1 MKKVLLFTMLCITAS
16 ALVLASTTWADPWK
30 FGVLSDTQW
39 VVADDGKNPYSTA
52 IDIVNQANAA
62 FIAANV
68 KFVIAVGD
76 LVDSGTSTTSITNG
90 SWYPGL
96 SAALVQAN
104 CAASNLCTGNFTPAP
119 YAPGF
124 FPAGTFASGATYS
137 GSPTWSI
144 GVAGQAARAA
154 FAQSLYNA
162 GIGFFPFRGN
172 HDDSQAAGAWFQY
185 LYPQTQNG
193 KNNMTPADAHNLV
206 ISAAYPDS
214 AKQPAISNTNGAFQ
228 VGSHFSS
235 PSENLTGLSYAFTYN
250 NATFVLIDQFT
261 PLDGAANNTEG
272 ADNLVGNQQSWISNV
287 LQAKTQYP
295 SKESHAFVFS
305 HKGLITEDH
314 TDVLFGTNPG
324 QDPAAMD
331 TFIETL
337 ANNGGVWYIGGH
349 DHMHVRETVTTSDG
363 VTAKVH
369 ELVCASD
376 SDKFYTPDTTPNAHY
391 TKSIQTILSEDLYYI
406 PYYIVTVDGPRVTF
420 DYYAVNS
427 NGGGSNIPTTPP
439 LTGNW
444 QHRETWGYSFNGKE
458 FSISEGSSYTTVHDA
473 ISAGTD
479 AYGSTFFGTS
489 AAILSG
495 TNGSTGQEKQTSRAF
510 VKDVNTGWA
519 PRIEGITLSD
529 VFTLW
534 GMADV
539 SQVSAGK
546 YDTYTVS
553 VSYDPTTVTM
563 AKINAGHP
571 AYLATKGANGNWV
584 NAASGRFIL
593 GPWNAKYPLG
603 FYGIDMSTNTAWAV
617 VNAPGGDFTVIQP

>member
-1 MKKVLLFTMLCITAS
+1 MKKVLLFALLCTMAS
-16 ALVLASTTWADPWK
+16 ALVFAPTTWAAPWK
-30 FGVLSDTQW
+30 FGIISDTQW
-39 VVADDGKNPYSTA
+39 VTADDGKNPYQSA
-52 IDIVNQANAA
+52 ADIINQANAA
-62 FIAANV
+62 FIANNV

-76 LVDSGTSTTSITNG
+76 LADTSTYTTPITSTSPDGTAYTGLNALNIATSCQNSPLCSGT
-90 SWYPGL
+90 
-96 SAALVQAN
+96 
-104 CAASNLCTGNFTPAP
+104 FTPAP
-119 YAPGF
+119 YTPGF
-124 FPAGTFASGATYS
+124 FPAGTFSSGATYN
-137 GSPTWSI
+137 GGPTWSV
-144 GVAGQAARAA
+144 GVAGTAVRAISAQA
-154 FAQSLYNA
+154 LYNA

-172 HDDSQAAGAWFQY
+172 HDDSQGVAGWFQY

-193 KNNMTPADAHNLV
+193 LNNATPADAYSVPNPEPSTFTMPTQSGSPFT
-206 ISAAYPDS
+206 IG
-214 AKQPAISNTNGAFQ
+214 TN
-228 VGSHFSS
+228 FSS
-235 PSENLTGLSYAFTYN
+235 PSENLTGVSYAFTYN
-250 NATFVLIDQFT
+250 NATFVLVDQFT
-261 PLDGAANNTEG
+261 PIDGAANSSEG
-272 ADNLVGNQQSWISNV
+272 GDNLVGNQQAWISNV
-287 LQAKTQYP
+287 LQAKTQSP
-295 SKESHAFVFS
+295 SKEAHAFVFS

-314 TDVLFGTNPG
+314 TDVLFGNNPG
-324 QDPAAMD
+324 QDPTAMD
-331 TFIETL
+331 AFIETL
-337 ANNGGVWYIGGH
+337 ANNGGMWYINGH

-363 VTAKVH
+363 TTAKVH

-376 SDKFYTPDTTPNAHY
+376 SNKFYTPLTTPNAHY
-391 TKSIQTILSEDLYYI
+391 TKSTQTLLSEDLYYI
-406 PYYIVTVDGPRVTF
+406 PYYIVTVDGPKVTF